1 MPCPSREGEPL
12 ARSQET
18 SPFAPPADPSRE
30 GWWRCASRRRRSP
43 ISAPSGVGLFAM
55 RRWAHR
61 THLVGLL
68 LFAAV
73 ACGREGRP
81 VPPPAPPPG
90 RISVVDDAGRT
101 VAVAQP
107 PARIVSLSPAVTE
120 LLFALGA
127 GDRLVG
133 RTTWCDYP
141 PAARQVPSVGDGLN
155 PNIEA
160 VAARH
165 PDLVVLYRSALNETA
180 AAQFARLGIPAVVV
194 QQDRLEDIARAA
206 RLLGH
211 QTGADRAGDSLAGA
225 LEQPVAGSG
234 VPRRPRPR

>member
-1 MPCPSREGEPL
+1 MPCPSREGEPF

-61 THLVGLL
+61 THLAALVLL
-68 LFAAV
+68 AV
-73 ACGREGRP
+73 ACGTGSRATPSGNL
-81 VPPPAPPPG
+81 
-90 RISVVDDAGRT
+90 SVTDDAGRT
-101 VAVAQP
+101 VALARP
-107 PARIVSLSPAVTE
+107 PARIVSLSPAATE
-120 LLFALGA
+120 LLFALGV

-141 PAARQVPSVGDGLN
+141 PAARQIPSVGDGLN

-180 AAQFARLGIPAVVV
+180 AAQFARLGIAAVVV
-194 QQDRLEDIARAA
+194 QQDRFEDIARAA

-211 QTGADRAGDSLAGA
+211 LTGADRAGDSLASA
-225 LEQPVAGSG
+225 LEQLVASSREPPPAP
-234 VPRRPRPR
+234 PR